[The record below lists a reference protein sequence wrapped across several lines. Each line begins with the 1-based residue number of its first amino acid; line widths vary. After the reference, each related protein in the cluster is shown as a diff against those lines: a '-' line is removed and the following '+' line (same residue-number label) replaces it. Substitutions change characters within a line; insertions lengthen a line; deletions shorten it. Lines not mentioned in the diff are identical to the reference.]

1 MNWVALVSAGFFA
14 TTLAL
19 VFFALAR
26 SVGLTKLDPTADVG
40 GLVTRDRDHPLSDTV
55 GMAVSFLV
63 GSVPLPALL
72 TTLLSGWTGPAA
84 AGGAI
89 AGGFLGLLVGF
100 ALSVA
105 GMIRAQPRFGAPR
118 VPGPFGIGWGKATPG
133 VIVAGCMLY
142 GAVAAAVLAGF

>member
-19 VFFALAR
+19 VFFTLAR
-26 SVGLTKLDPTADVG
+26 AVRLTKLDPTADFG
-40 GLVTRDRDHPLSDTV
+40 GLLTRDRDHPLSDTIGIV
-55 GMAVSFLV
+55 LLFLL
-63 GSVPLPALL
+63 GSAPLPALL
-72 TTLLSGWTGPAA
+72 ATLLSGWAGPAA

-89 AGGFLGLLVGF
+89 AGGFLGLLIGF
-100 ALSVA
+100 ALSIP
-105 GMIRAQPRFGAPR
+105 GMIRAQSRFGAPR